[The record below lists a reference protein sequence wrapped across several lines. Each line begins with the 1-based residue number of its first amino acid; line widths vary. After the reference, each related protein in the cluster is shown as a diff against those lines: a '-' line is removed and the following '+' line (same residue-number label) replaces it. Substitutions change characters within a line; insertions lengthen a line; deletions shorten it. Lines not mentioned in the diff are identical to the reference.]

1 MHHDRI
7 ERAIENL
14 YGIQLGLFPPFKAF
28 DVLVKEEISRLEA
41 PIIKCIDLV
50 VGELSNAVQICTQS
64 VSDSMNVLPFNI
76 VTNDFH
82 LLFVLFRCQFTQ
94 SFAIVFKIALCHL
107 FSVMEY
113 HFKRT
118 FYRSLKWNQLTQIL
132 STTNLS
138 QTGMFTF
145 ISSILIQYIIFNISS
160 FTNKIFKYWR

>member
-64 VSDSMNVLPFNI
+64 VSDSMNV
-76 VTNDFH
+76 
-82 LLFVLFRCQFTQ
+82 
-94 SFAIVFKIALCHL
+94 
-107 FSVMEY
+107 
-113 HFKRT
+113 
-118 FYRSLKWNQLTQIL
+118 
-132 STTNLS
+132 
-138 QTGMFTF
+138 
-145 ISSILIQYIIFNISS
+145 
-160 FTNKIFKYWR
+160 